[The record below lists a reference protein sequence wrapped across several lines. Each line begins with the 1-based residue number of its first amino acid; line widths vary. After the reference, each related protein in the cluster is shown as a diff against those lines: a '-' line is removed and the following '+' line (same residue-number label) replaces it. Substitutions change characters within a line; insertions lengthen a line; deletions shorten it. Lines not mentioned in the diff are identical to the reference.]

1 MTKFLQ
7 IFLDASLYLLLIPLL
22 FGSALSLVSHRNKSL
37 VVIYFG
43 FFAQV
48 IGGGIGIIIHELS
61 HLIVALL
68 FRHQIKG
75 VALLRIPRPNDGDTS
90 LGYVQ
95 HAWQTTSLYQRSGN
109 FFIGVAPLI
118 GGTVALVALTRW
130 LVPPIFAWW
139 QSLATGVSTTATGDL
154 VWWKVL
160 IWVVLLSN
168 ISVGGFDL
176 STADLEN
183 SSHGLF
189 ILVAFYLLVLI
200 IASLFFTPTQIKGAL
215 LSFMI
220 PVYWALGL
228 ALLINLI
235 TLTVLKLLGRAHV

>member
-1 MTKFLQ
+1 MERPVPGL
-7 IFLDASLYLLLIPLL
+7 P
-22 FGSALSLVSHRNKSL
+22 HRSS
-37 VVIYFG
+37 YWWSSTSC

-95 HAWQTTSLYQRSGN
+95 HAGQTTSLYQRSGN

-118 GGTVALVALTRW
+118 GDIIRRWLSPPAGSTNLCLVAEPGNRGLYHRHRR
-130 LVPPIFAWW
+130 P
-139 QSLATGVSTTATGDL
+139 

-160 IWVVLLSN
+160 IWVVLL
-168 ISVGGFDL
+168 IEHQRRRF
-176 STADLEN
+176 
-183 SSHGLF
+183 
-189 ILVAFYLLVLI
+189 
-200 IASLFFTPTQIKGAL
+200 
-215 LSFMI
+215 
-220 PVYWALGL
+220 
-228 ALLINLI
+228 
-235 TLTVLKLLGRAHV
+235 

>member
-48 IGGGIGIIIHELS
+48 IGGGVGIIIHELS

-95 HAWQTTSLYQRSGN
+95 HAWQTTSL
-109 FFIGVAPLI
+109 
-118 GGTVALVALTRW
+118 
-130 LVPPIFAWW
+130 
-139 QSLATGVSTTATGDL
+139 
-154 VWWKVL
+154 
-160 IWVVLLSN
+160 
-168 ISVGGFDL
+168 
-176 STADLEN
+176 
-183 SSHGLF
+183 
-189 ILVAFYLLVLI
+189 
-200 IASLFFTPTQIKGAL
+200 
-215 LSFMI
+215 
-220 PVYWALGL
+220 
-228 ALLINLI
+228 
-235 TLTVLKLLGRAHV
+235 

>member
-139 QSLATGVSTTATGDL
+139 QSLATGSLPPPPAT
-154 VWWKVL
+154 W
-160 IWVVLLSN
+160 S
-168 ISVGGFDL
+168 GGRF
-176 STADLEN
+176 
-183 SSHGLF
+183 
-189 ILVAFYLLVLI
+189 
-200 IASLFFTPTQIKGAL
+200 
-215 LSFMI
+215 
-220 PVYWALGL
+220 
-228 ALLINLI
+228 
-235 TLTVLKLLGRAHV
+235 

>member
-160 IWVVLLSN
+160 I
-168 ISVGGFDL
+168 
-176 STADLEN
+176 
-183 SSHGLF
+183 
-189 ILVAFYLLVLI
+189 
-200 IASLFFTPTQIKGAL
+200 
-215 LSFMI
+215 
-220 PVYWALGL
+220 
-228 ALLINLI
+228 
-235 TLTVLKLLGRAHV
+235 